1 MRKIFA
7 IAATLAV
14 SSAATLTAA
23 PSQAVTVAA
32 PNALAA
38 TASQTQPGLEKA
50 AVFCRWTR
58 WGRRCTWGGPAF
70 AWGGGPVWGWAA
82 ALGLAAARLGL
93 GSARLGLASSLVS
106 IATRP
111 MFRRTGCR
119 FAAKS
124 MRQSMNPRAHP
135 DDIGTEC
142 AVGSRAGERQ
152 AARRR

>member
-82 ALGLAAARLGL
+82 ALGLAAAGEHRDP
-93 GSARLGLASSLVS
+93 AHVPANWMPV
-106 IATRP
+106 
-111 MFRRTGCR
+111 RRQEHAPINEST
-119 FAAKS
+119 S
-124 MRQSMNPRAHP
+124 
-135 DDIGTEC
+135 T
-142 AVGSRAGERQ
+142 SR
-152 AARRR
+152 